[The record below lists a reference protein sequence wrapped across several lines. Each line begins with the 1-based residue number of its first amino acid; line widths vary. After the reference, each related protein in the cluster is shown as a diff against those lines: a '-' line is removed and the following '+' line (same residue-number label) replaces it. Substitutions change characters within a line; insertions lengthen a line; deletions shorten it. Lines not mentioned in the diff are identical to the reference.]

1 MANPFRNTCC
11 INDPEYLQGQNTS
24 KTLSIEFLPD
34 GFVFSVMDR
43 ERYLYVALEAYESPN
58 LRGVENYSPHIID
71 FFTSHPLLNQD
82 FDKVVAAVYARD
94 LLLIPEPVFTNE
106 TQEDF
111 FNTYAHSESSS
122 QLKNE
127 AIQIIDAQGIYP
139 LPISL
144 LNVCEEIFPAVE
156 VRNQGASMIKNV
168 MAAQK
173 LDKWKADVVIHVK
186 KSHVE
191 IMLLHKERLNF
202 YRSFSITCFDD
213 ILYYVF
219 YVLEQYQK
227 QAEKLHLTILG
238 ELSMDSKGYTI
249 LNSFFRK
256 VSIPDANDMFRYS
269 PNFDSIPIHYYFNL
283 LNLNTCE

>member
-1 MANPFRNTCC
+1 MANPFRNIRC
-11 INDPEYLQGQNTS
+11 INDPEYLEGQNTS

-34 GFVFSVMDR
+34 GFVFSVMDQN
-43 ERYLYVALEAYESPN
+43 RYQYVALEAYEAPN
-58 LRGVENYSPHIID
+58 LHGVENYSPHIKD
-71 FFTSHPLLNQD
+71 FFTNHLLLNQG
-82 FDKVVAAVYARD
+82 FDKVIAAVYARD
-94 LLLIPEPVFTNE
+94 LVLIPAPVYSAE
-106 TQEDF
+106 KQKDL
-111 FNTYAHSESSS
+111 FNTYALPESSS
-122 QLKNE
+122 RLKNE

-139 LPISL
+139 VPENL
-144 LNVCEEIFPAVE
+144 LNVCEEIFPSVR

-173 LDKWKADVVIHVK
+173 LEKWKADVVIHVK
-186 KSHVE
+186 KSHAE
-191 IMLLHKERLNF
+191 ILLLHKEKLIF

-227 QAEKLHLTILG
+227 QAEKLHLTVLG
-238 ELSMDSKGYTI
+238 ELPMDSKGYTG

-256 VSIPDANDMFRYS
+256 VSIPDANDMFKYS
-269 PNFDSIPIHYYFNL
+269 QHFDSIPIHYYFNL